1 MIDIKEQGVLIVYRN
16 GEIAGFFIRDEKT
29 KENIFLISTKAG
41 LEDIKNILSSD
52 VIFTDKTIKEMN
64 IK

>member
-16 GEIAGFFIRDEKT
+16 GEIAGFFIRDEKS

-41 LEDIKNILSSD
+41 LEDIKDILSSD
-52 VIFTDKTIKEMN
+52 RKLTDEL
-64 IK
+64 